1 MTTEEVQAK
10 LTDFEARIQ
19 RAIAFRDQAR
29 EQANQ
34 AEIGVHQLQ
43 GAVAVLRELLQSATP
58 DVAPPPTVVP
68 AGANGAAL
76 GDGAPLDG

>member
-29 EQANQ
+29 EQAKQ

-43 GAVAVLRELLQSATP
+43 GAVAVLRELLTP
-58 DVAPPPTVVP
+58 ALPAAPDDLAVAAAVA
-68 AGANGAAL
+68 AGGNGAA
-76 GDGAPLDG
+76 AAE